1 MERCPHTRVTGNG
14 AAEYEEGRVKVKYD
28 TGCLSAQHLHLVLP
42 QSGFLGEIGY
52 WSPCWDAAVRCY
64 RHLLPVLLTNCKFP
78 RCPGRDGNG
87 PCDLILQRYRDEF
100 YLASI
105 FSIPWSQLPNVRL
118 IICPKEVSTKFCEIY
133 QYLENVRQ
141 LTPCFSLLKAQ
152 FQVDPLKCVSF

>member
-1 MERCPHTRVTGNG
+1 MKYHVCGDGAVPPHEGAGNG
-14 AAEYEEGRVKVKYD
+14 TAEYEEGRVKVKYD

-118 IICPKEVSTKFCEIY
+118 IICVQWRCQQNLAKFTNIWRMCA
-133 QYLENVRQ
+133 N
-141 LTPCFSLLKAQ
+141 
-152 FQVDPLKCVSF
+152 